1 MMEIT
6 NNINTMTQLEENLNQ
21 SADAISKI
29 NVTAAEKVEQNNAEY
44 LQETDLVQEMV
55 NQITIPLAYTANA
68 EVISTQDSVA
78 RTLLDIKA

>member
-1 MMEIT
+1 MEIT
-6 NNINTMTQLEENLNQ
+6 NNINAMTQLEGNLNQ
-21 SADAISKI
+21 SADNIAKMD
-29 NVTAAEKVEQNNAEY
+29 VTAPEKVTQENAQY

>member
-1 MMEIT
+1 MEIT
-6 NNINTMTQLEENLNQ
+6 NNINTMVQLEGSLNQ

-29 NVTAAEKVEQNNAEY
+29 NVTASEKVEQNNAEY

>member
-1 MMEIT
+1 MEIT
-6 NNINTMTQLEENLNQ
+6 NNINTMTQLEGHLHQ
-21 SADAISKI
+21 SADAISKM
-29 NVTAAEKVEQNNAEY
+29 NVTAPERIEQSNAEY

>member
-1 MMEIT
+1 MEIT
-6 NNINTMTQLEENLNQ
+6 NNINTMTQLEGNLNQ
-21 SADAISKI
+21 SADAISKM
-29 NVTAAEKVEQNNAEY
+29 NVTAPEKVEQNNAEH